1 MCVMR
6 GLTKRKH
13 SHPRNS
19 GRSRL
24 DIVDDKS
31 VMDGDVLPETILLK
45 ANDAATPVFLGRT
58 AEIDAVLCRIRGASD
73 DHLFVRSEEGHWGH
87 VTVIADQAVLIRL
100 ITNEICGKGGAD
112 LETSACASTPITFPK
127 LTDDRGYPILGI
139 YSILDRIPR
148 LTKSGFRPV

>member
-19 GRSRL
+19 GRYHL

-31 VMDGDVLPETILLK
+31 VMDGDFLPETILPK

-58 AEIDAVLCRIRGASD
+58 AEIDAALDRIRAASD
-73 DHLFVRSEEGHWGH
+73 DHIQTRGGALGPRDGHRRPSR
-87 VTVIADQAVLIRL
+87 ADQADRGQDLR
-100 ITNEICGKGGAD
+100 GGGGEVGNQC
-112 LETSACASTPITFPK
+112 LRKHACDVSR
-127 LTDDRGYPILGI
+127 LTDDRGFPILSI
-139 YSILDRIPR
+139 YSILDHISRSTR
-148 LTKSGFRPV
+148 SGFRPV